1 MNRPRPSL
9 ASSGLPT
16 PGNINTGRRKSAIP
30 SSASPGPA
38 SPSKSSRSVSSS
50 HHGSSYDSSSHS
62 NEISKQLAE
71 LQAAILAKNPA
82 SYRSEQAAV
91 NNLGDASIA
100 DSEDA
105 SMMTE
110 TLASPRKSHT
120 QSVAAIGRV
129 SRAGTPTT
137 PSAGRPGSS
146 LSASSYTSAHSV
158 VQSRAR
164 TPLGGFV
171 TPAKRKSDIHF
182 GSSVAR
188 STSTASSSGQ
198 AASAELQ
205 VGDKVRGLG
214 FEGVLRFLGEVE
226 FKAGIWG
233 GIELSG
239 DNAGKGKNDGS
250 VQGLV

>member
-1 MNRPRPSL
+1 MSRPRPSL

-16 PGNINTGRRKSAIP
+16 PGNISTGRRKSAIP
-30 SSASPGPA
+30 SSTSPGPS
-38 SPSKSSRSVSSS
+38 SPSKSSRSFSSN
-50 HHGSSYDSSSHS
+50 HGSYDSSSHS

-82 SYRSEQAAV
+82 SYRSDQAAV
-91 NNLGDASIA
+91 NNLA
-100 DSEDA
+100 DA
-105 SMMTE
+105 SMADSDDASMATE

-120 QSVAAIGRV
+120 QAVAAMGRV

-146 LSASSYTSAHSV
+146 LSASSYTSAHSA

-188 STSTASSSGQ
+188 SASNASSSQ
-198 AASAELQ
+198 PAADLQ
-205 VGDKVRGLG
+205 VGDKVRALG

-226 FKAGIWG
+226 FKAGRWG

-250 VQGLV
+250 VQG